1 MNYRLP
7 LPPIE
12 QLAAL
17 AASVNTETTAQGKID
32 MAIDIWQL
40 AQQRID
46 QHNRVKEQA
55 KRFSEK
61 FDSILEG
68 RKITEGMPLDSFLKN
83 LFPSSK
89 PEDTMKWY
97 RDFVR
102 DSIPTW
108 RMVESKPPLPE
119 SEMQNAVAEIIE
131 LGRREGIPLAQSL
144 AFQFLKHRN
153 AAAKKARSEKGKTGA
168 QKKHLEQKKTTKNG
182 TSKTNAAPSKSNRA
196 PSRKNAAPTNKKRAG
211 SKQ

>member
-1 MNYRLP
+1 MNYKTP

-46 QHNRVKEQA
+46 HHNRVKEQS

-61 FDSILEG
+61 FDSIIAG
-68 RKITEGMPLDSFLKN
+68 REIHEGMPLDLFLKN
-83 LFPSSK
+83 LFPPSK

-97 RDFVR
+97 RDYLR
-102 DSIPTW
+102 DNVTFDREQMGKPT
-108 RMVESKPPLPE
+108 LAE
-119 SEMQNAVAEIIE
+119 SELQNTVAAIIE
-131 LGRREGIPLAQSL
+131 REREQGITHAYLSAI
-144 AFQFLKHRN
+144 QFLKHRK
-153 AAAKKARSEKGKTGA
+153 AASKNMKSERGKKGA
-168 QKKHLEQKKTTKNG
+168 QKKHFGAEKNDE
-182 TSKTNAAPSKSNRA
+182 KRHKQNEER
-196 PSRKNAAPTNKKRAG
+196 RK
-211 SKQ
+211 

>member
-1 MNYRLP
+1 MNYKTP

-46 QHNRVKEQA
+46 HHNRVKEQS

-61 FDSILEG
+61 FDSIIAG
-68 RKITEGMPLDSFLKN
+68 REIHEGMPLDLFLKN

-97 RDFVR
+97 RDFVS
-102 DSIPTW
+102 DSIPAW
-108 RMVESKPPLPE
+108 RMVEGKPPLPE
-119 SEMQNAVAEIIE
+119 SELKNAAAEIIE
-131 LGRREGIPLAQSL
+131 RGRREGIPSAHSL
-144 AFQFLKHRN
+144 AYQFLKHRK
-153 AAAKKARSEKGKTGA
+153 AASKNMKSERGKKGA

-182 TSKTNAAPSKSNRA
+182 TSKSKRAPSKTNRA
-196 PSRKNAAPTNKKRAG
+196 PSRKNTAPTNEKHAE
-211 SKQ
+211 SK